1 MSLISVIISSGS
13 AIIQTDFKRLIAY
26 TSIAHM
32 NFVVL
37 GLFSQNIFGIMG
49 GTLLMLAH
57 GLTSSGLFAS
67 VGIIYNRYFSR
78 QLEYYSG
85 LIIGMPLFATLF
97 FFILIGNFGFPLTFN
112 FVGELLILIGLAHF
126 NFYILFLSSFGLF
139 LSVAYSIILYDKV
152 MFGNAKSF
160 VVIIKDVNILEFNF
174 LFSIAIF
181 SIFFGIQPTPI
192 IDVSYLL
199 LSYYCSK

>member
-1 MSLISVIISSGS
+1 MSLISVIISSGN

-126 NFYILFLSSFGLF
+126 NFYILFLSSLGLF

-160 VVIIKDVNILEFNF
+160 VVIIKDVNILEFNS